1 MCVCVCF
8 IAYVIHLRAGIEGL
22 LHSFHYASTQLIDQ
36 ERMRPALVF
45 IQCFDA
51 VGWNLDGRK
60 GVQPVKTSAIY
71 PQLLSPVWARGRCRI
86 SPPRFLAECCKR
98 QLNQVSLVLLYFSL
112 SAFSDLC
119 WVCLSVFSCTVFFVS
134 ISQVIGCED
143 RLRNDLYCVGW
154 GVKLYSNQNQTKP
167 SCCHLEQMEEECRG
181 NRGIYWENHQ

>member
-60 GVQPVKTSAIY
+60 GVQSVKTSAIY
-71 PQLLSPVWARGRCRI
+71 PQLLSFRTNGGRMSGQPWDLLGKSPVKGY
-86 SPPRFLAECCKR
+86 
-98 QLNQVSLVLLYFSL
+98 VSVL
-112 SAFSDLC
+112 
-119 WVCLSVFSCTVFFVS
+119 
-134 ISQVIGCED
+134 
-143 RLRNDLYCVGW
+143 
-154 GVKLYSNQNQTKP
+154 
-167 SCCHLEQMEEECRG
+167 
-181 NRGIYWENHQ
+181 